1 MARKACGLHGASQNF
16 RRWPRARG
24 RFYGF
29 FDTIEEQGHYL
40 SEDLSFCRRVRL
52 AGAQVWALVDETVV
66 HYGAS
71 EVAGQYLRALR
82 MRGNV
87 A

>member
-1 MARKACGLHGASQNF
+1 
-16 RRWPRARG
+16 
-24 RFYGF
+24 
-29 FDTIEEQGHYL
+29 
-40 SEDLSFCRRVRL
+40 VRL